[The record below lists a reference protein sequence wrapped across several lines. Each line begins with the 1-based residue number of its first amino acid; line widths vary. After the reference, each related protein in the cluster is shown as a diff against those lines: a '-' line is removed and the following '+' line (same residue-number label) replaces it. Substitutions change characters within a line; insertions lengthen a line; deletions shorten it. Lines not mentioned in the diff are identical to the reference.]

1 MVKFF
6 FFIISVFIISTV
18 VCCSSNK
25 RLEEAL
31 TMAGDNRLEL
41 EKVLEYYKD
50 SGLKY
55 DAARFLIENMP
66 GCIMV
71 DSTFLEN
78 YQPVYRDYDSVI
90 RTFNDDYIRFRDAL
104 GAVSYLSRKKR
115 STIMITYWRDIN
127 KLKSN
132 QIIDEINLAFKA
144 WKENIYTQNCSF
156 KDFCEYILPYRRA
169 QGLLIDTIRSHFYNL
184 HHESFFKDRKRG
196 LQLEADSLL
205 YLYRDIK
212 YEYEMDIPM
221 YDPKMLEKFK
231 YCICDHRCWFNSL
244 LFSSLGMA
252 VAIDFV
258 PCWGNW
264 SGSHTW
270 NVLINEGDSYAFE
283 PFWDEDRWKY
293 KQIYNNIAI
302 DSVWGGVR
310 LPRVFRKTYANYY
323 EDILL
328 DNEISLSDIPE
339 LFRDY
344 KKKDVS
350 KEYFETTDIVIRL
363 DDVPKNA
370 KYCFLCV
377 WDSPGWKPVQWG
389 KIRFDRVTFKDM
401 GRDIVYLPAYYSNGS
416 LIPAGDPLLLKQ
428 DGSIRRIT
436 VGQGHERVTLRR
448 VNGKV
453 FYQNNNWKYIKSLDK
468 MRFWGIKEE
477 KSELLCQTTVD
488 MVQAY
493 QQWQV
498 KCTTANRY
506 VRIQLPTELFA
517 MGSLDFYTS
526 NGKIADYEITTFIE
540 AEQKEEKVAFLLDQ
554 CGATTYSAHV
564 PDKYVDIDLGQ
575 EYHLT
580 AIGITPYCESSLK
593 KGSTFTLKYWQ
604 DGGWHPVS
612 SKMGN
617 DSFLIFEEVPRNAL
631 LLLQRDKCDQ
641 YATKK
646 NERIFTYKNGE
657 IEWY

>member
-205 YLYRDIK
+205 YL
-212 YEYEMDIPM
+212 
-221 YDPKMLEKFK
+221 
-231 YCICDHRCWFNSL
+231 
-244 LFSSLGMA
+244 
-252 VAIDFV
+252 
-258 PCWGNW
+258 
-264 SGSHTW
+264 
-270 NVLINEGDSYAFE
+270 
-283 PFWDEDRWKY
+283 
-293 KQIYNNIAI
+293 
-302 DSVWGGVR
+302 
-310 LPRVFRKTYANYY
+310 
-323 EDILL
+323 
-328 DNEISLSDIPE
+328 
-339 LFRDY
+339 
-344 KKKDVS
+344 
-350 KEYFETTDIVIRL
+350 
-363 DDVPKNA
+363 
-370 KYCFLCV
+370 
-377 WDSPGWKPVQWG
+377 
-389 KIRFDRVTFKDM
+389 
-401 GRDIVYLPAYYSNGS
+401 
-416 LIPAGDPLLLKQ
+416 
-428 DGSIRRIT
+428 
-436 VGQGHERVTLRR
+436 
-448 VNGKV
+448 
-453 FYQNNNWKYIKSLDK
+453 
-468 MRFWGIKEE
+468 
-477 KSELLCQTTVD
+477 
-488 MVQAY
+488 
-493 QQWQV
+493 
-498 KCTTANRY
+498 
-506 VRIQLPTELFA
+506 
-517 MGSLDFYTS
+517 
-526 NGKIADYEITTFIE
+526 
-540 AEQKEEKVAFLLDQ
+540 
-554 CGATTYSAHV
+554 
-564 PDKYVDIDLGQ
+564 
-575 EYHLT
+575 
-580 AIGITPYCESSLK
+580 
-593 KGSTFTLKYWQ
+593 
-604 DGGWHPVS
+604 
-612 SKMGN
+612 
-617 DSFLIFEEVPRNAL
+617 
-631 LLLQRDKCDQ
+631 
-641 YATKK
+641 
-646 NERIFTYKNGE
+646 
-657 IEWY
+657 